1 VRNVLSL
8 CTEVLQQDGARL
20 HTAPVATVKDSEIGR
35 SEARKENVPFLKSF
49 PFFFCESVLLY
60 EQGKKENFR
69 QRNVV
74 NCIENTSG
82 RWNCSLFRQQEKY
95 GIRIGTKVT
104 QTGNRNCL

>member
-60 EQGKKENFR
+60 EQGKKRKFSSKER
-69 QRNVV
+69 RKLHRKH
-74 NCIENTSG
+74 I
-82 RWNCSLFRQQEKY
+82 RSLELFSF
-95 GIRIGTKVT
+95 
-104 QTGNRNCL
+104 